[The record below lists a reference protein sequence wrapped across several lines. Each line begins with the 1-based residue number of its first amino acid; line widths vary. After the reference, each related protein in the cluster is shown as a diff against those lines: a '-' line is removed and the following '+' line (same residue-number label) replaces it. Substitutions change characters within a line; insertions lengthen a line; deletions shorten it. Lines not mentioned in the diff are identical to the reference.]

1 MALAAGAL
9 VLEMGGEVLFMTW
22 LWMILGIFGFFI
34 ALFFISCAIL
44 SHYLDGHDDDDKGDW
59 Y

>member
-1 MALAAGAL
+1 
-9 VLEMGGEVLFMTW
+9 MGGEVLFMTW